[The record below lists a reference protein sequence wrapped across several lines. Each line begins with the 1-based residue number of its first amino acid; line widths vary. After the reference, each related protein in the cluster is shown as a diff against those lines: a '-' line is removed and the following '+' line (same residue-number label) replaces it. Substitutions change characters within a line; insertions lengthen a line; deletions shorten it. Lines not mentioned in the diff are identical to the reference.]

1 MCSLSTPLFAELDFP
16 SRVVPA
22 GPHKAGFACSTS
34 RTPRPGRCS
43 RGIRARSRRRGV
55 RARTEQRILMGTER
69 GKVESAATGA
79 TVFASGRRV
88 HAAPPRPP
96 RSLRLAHRI
105 LTHASLRPRT
115 RPSGPQL
122 ARHPAR
128 RSPAASKRPAIT
140 FPLGSLLMELKI
152 LRVLRSGACAQQPFP
167 RPRGGVGSARQRE
180 SVRASEARACDRR
193 TTEGKK
199 SGAPTPLR
207 HRFGAACGFR
217 RAGDRRGGRR
227 RAGKRGSIARGVVKQ
242 AVGGRAMRHGRRAL
256 CDRSFSPFLR
266 RRRGHRVRGGRTRR
280 RPLCREAPPRGHRV
294 PARSRAPAA
303 AAPRECTSAV
313 RPASRCPRHR
323 GSISRS
329 QRVPAPA
336 RPAERAPRAAPTRR
350 RGPVGVSMRV
360 CGGEQ

>member
-22 GPHKAGFACSTS
+22 GPHEAGFACSTP

-96 RSLRLAHRI
+96 RSLRLEHRI
-105 LTHASLRPRT
+105 PIHASLRPRT

-199 SGAPTPLR
+199 IGRADSPSPPIRRRVRLPTGRRPP
-207 HRFGAACGFR
+207 R
-217 RAGDRRGGRR
+217 RA
-227 RAGKRGSIARGVVKQ
+227 AARGEKGFHC
-242 AVGGRAMRHGRRAL
+242 AGRGEAGRGRARDAT
-256 CDRSFSPFLR
+256 RSS
-266 RRRGHRVRGGRTRR
+266 
-280 RPLCREAPPRGHRV
+280 
-294 PARSRAPAA
+294 
-303 AAPRECTSAV
+303 SAV
-313 RPASRCPRHR
+313 RPLLLPL
-323 GSISRS
+323 
-329 QRVPAPA
+329 PAQA
-336 RPAERAPRAAPTRR
+336 ARAPCSRRSDPTAPTL
-350 RGPVGVSMRV
+350 P
-360 CGGEQ
+360 